1 MSDKQTLYIIT
12 VIVLLIYI
20 GVAMRVTCPNCGSKA
35 TISSRENQST
45 HVADLYISCTD
56 VKNCGATFVSTLAFK
71 HYLNPPRQ
79 TTAQLAASLI
89 NKLPKEEQL
98 SLMGF

>member
-1 MSDKQTLYIIT
+1 MMYIIT
-12 VIVLLIYI
+12 VVILLIYT

-56 VKNCGATFVSTLAFK
+56 IKNCGATFVSTLAFK

-79 TTAQLAASLI
+79 NTAELAASLL
-89 NKLPKEEQL
+89 KTLPREQQL
-98 SLMGF
+98 ELIGS

>member
-1 MSDKQTLYIIT
+1 
-12 VIVLLIYI
+12 
-20 GVAMRVTCPNCGSKA
+20 MRVTCPNCGSKA

-71 HYLNPPRQ
+71 HYLNPPLQ
-79 TTAQLAASLI
+79 TTQQLAASLI
-89 NKLPKEEQL
+89 KSLPREEQL
-98 SLMGF
+98 ELVGL

>member
-1 MSDKQTLYIIT
+1 
-12 VIVLLIYI
+12 
-20 GVAMRVTCPNCGSKA
+20 MRVTCPNCGSKA
-35 TISSRENQST
+35 SISSRENQST

-71 HYLNPPRQ
+71 HYLNPPRK

-89 NKLPKEEQL
+89 KTLPRHEQL
-98 SLMGF
+98 ELLAI

>member
-1 MSDKQTLYIIT
+1 MGK
-12 VIVLLIYI
+12 
-20 GVAMRVTCPNCGSKA
+20 AMRVTCPNCGNKA

-89 NKLPKEEQL
+89 SKLPKEEQL
-98 SLMGF
+98 SLIGL

>member
-1 MSDKQTLYIIT
+1 M
-12 VIVLLIYI
+12 
-20 GVAMRVTCPNCGSKA
+20 GNAMRVTCPNCGSKA

-89 NKLPKEEQL
+89 KNLPREQQL
-98 SLMGF
+98 ELMGL

>member
-1 MSDKQTLYIIT
+1 
-12 VIVLLIYI
+12 
-20 GVAMRVTCPNCGSKA
+20 MRVTCPNCGSKA

-71 HYLNPPRQ
+71 HYLNPPHR
-79 TTAQLAASLI
+79 TTQQLAASLI
-89 NKLPKEEQL
+89 KNLPREEQL
-98 SLMGF
+98 ELIGL